1 MTHGVFLLYD
11 PGMNAGRERRLGT
24 LALTWLAKSLR
35 VAALSYLGIILV
47 LLFLE
52 NSLVYPAPRYPEGD
66 WEARHLPHEDVHFT
80 SADGTKLHG
89 WYVEHPQPRAVL
101 LYCHGNGEHVAYN
114 DGLLAMLRDDF
125 RVSVFAFDYRGY
137 GRSEGKP
144 FETGILEDAEA
155 AQAWLAERAGIRQ
168 QDIVLMGRSI
178 GGGVAVHLAAKN
190 GARGLILESTFSSL
204 PDAAARQ
211 FPWLPVGWLMKNRYD
226 SVTKIAGYK
235 GPLLMSH
242 GDCDTL
248 IPMELSRKLF
258 DAAPGAKEFYCISG
272 GDHNC
277 AQPAEYYQKLDEF
290 LEKIAVTAGK
300 ANDQ

>member
-1 MTHGVFLLYD
+1 MGASPH
-11 PGMNAGRERRLGT
+11 RRLGSIA
-24 LALTWLAKSLR
+24 LAWLVKGLR
-35 VAALSYLGIILV
+35 TMALSYLGVLLV

-52 NSLVYPAPRYPEGD
+52 NWLVYPAPRYPVGD
-66 WEARHLPHEDVHFT
+66 WEARQLPHEDVYFA

-89 WYVEHPQPRAVL
+89 WFVEHPQPRAVI

-114 DGLLAMLRDDF
+114 AELLQMLRDQF
-125 RVSVFAFDYRGY
+125 RVTVFAFDYRGY
-137 GRSEGKP
+137 GRSEGHP

-155 AQAWLAERAGIRQ
+155 AQAWLAERTGLAQ
-168 QDIVLMGRSI
+168 KDIVLMGRSI

-204 PDAAARQ
+204 PEAAAGQ

-226 SVTKIAGYK
+226 SQAKIAGYH
-235 GPLLMSH
+235 GPLLQSH

-248 IPMELSRKLF
+248 IPLALARKLF
-258 DAAPGAKEFYCISG
+258 DAAAEPKVFYCVSG

-277 AQPAEYYQKLDEF
+277 LQPAAYYQKLDQF
-290 LEKIAVTAGK
+290 L
-300 ANDQ
+300 DQLPAAK

>member
-1 MTHGVFLLYD
+1 MYD
-11 PGMNAGRERRLGT
+11 ERMAADSKPRLGAIA
-24 LALTWLAKSLR
+24 LAWLLKGVR
-35 VAALSYLGIILV
+35 VAAISYLGVILV
-47 LLFLE
+47 LLFVE
-52 NSLVYPAPRYPEGD
+52 NWLVYPAPRYPAGD
-66 WEARHLPHEDVHFT
+66 WEAPQLPHEDVHFT

-89 WYVEHPQPRAVL
+89 WYVEHPQARAAI

-114 DGLLAMLRDDF
+114 ADLLQMLRDEF

-137 GRSEGKP
+137 GRSEGTP

-155 AQAWLAERAGIRQ
+155 AQAWLARRTGLAQG
-168 QDIVLMGRSI
+168 DLVLMGRSI

-204 PDAAARQ
+204 PEAAARQ

-226 SVTKIAGYK
+226 SMTKIAGYR
-235 GPLLMSH
+235 GPLLLSH
-242 GDCDTL
+242 GESDTL

-258 DAAPGAKEFYCISG
+258 DAAGGEKEFYCVSG

-277 AQPAEYYQKLDEF
+277 LQPAEYYQRLDEF
-290 LEKIAVTAGK
+290 LDKLPPPIAERGMRDA
-300 ANDQ
+300 Q

>member
-1 MTHGVFLLYD
+1 M
-11 PGMNAGRERRLGT
+11 
-24 LALTWLAKSLR
+24 TWLVKGLR
-35 VAALSYLGIILV
+35 VAALSYLGVLLM

-52 NSLVYPAPRYPEGD
+52 NRLIYPAPRYPAGD
-66 WEARHLPHEDVHFT
+66 WEAAHLPHEDVYFS

-89 WYVEHPQPRAVL
+89 WYVEHPQPRAVI

-114 DGLLAMLRDDF
+114 DDLLAMLRDEF

-137 GRSEGKP
+137 GRSEGEP

-155 AQAWLAERAGIRQ
+155 AQAWLAERTGLAQ
-168 QDIVLMGRSI
+168 KDIVLMGRSI

-204 PDAAARQ
+204 PEAAAGQ

-226 SVTKIAGYK
+226 SVAKIAAYN
-235 GPLLMSH
+235 GPLLQSH
-242 GDCDTL
+242 GDCDSL
-248 IPMELSRKLF
+248 ISMSLAKKLF
-258 DAAPGAKEFYCISG
+258 DAAAEPKEFYCVSG

-277 AQPAEYYQKLDEF
+277 LQPVEYYQKLDEF
-290 LEKIAVTAGK
+290 LDKLPSPK
-300 ANDQ
+300 

>member
-1 MTHGVFLLYD
+1 MSASPT
-11 PGMNAGRERRLGT
+11 RRLGSI
-24 LALTWLAKSLR
+24 ALTWLVKGLR
-35 VAALSYLGIILV
+35 VAALSYLGVILM

-52 NSLVYPAPRYPEGD
+52 NRLIYPAPRYPAGD
-66 WEARHLPHEDVHFT
+66 WEAAHLPHEDVHFT

-89 WYVEHPQPRAVL
+89 WLVEHPQPRAVI

-114 DGLLAMLRDDF
+114 DDLLAMLRDKF

-137 GRSEGKP
+137 GRSEGEP

-155 AQAWLAERAGIRQ
+155 AQAWLAERTGLAQ
-168 QDIVLMGRSI
+168 KDIVLMGRSI

-204 PDAAARQ
+204 PEAAAGQ

-226 SVTKIAGYK
+226 SVTKIAAYK
-235 GPLLMSH
+235 GPLLQSH
-242 GDCDTL
+242 GDCDSL
-248 IPMELSRKLF
+248 ISMSLAKKLF
-258 DAAPGAKEFYCISG
+258 DAAAEPKEFYCVSG

-277 AQPAEYYQKLDEF
+277 TQPVEYYQKLDEF
-290 LEKIAVTAGK
+290 LDKLPSAK
-300 ANDQ
+300 